1 VRLVTEPSI
10 PKDADE
16 REMLVA
22 FLDYHRELMLD
33 KCGGLTRDQL
43 ATRLDPSTMTLI
55 GMVYHLAIVE
65 ESWFEEI
72 FLGGELG
79 EPWAS
84 VDWKADRD
92 WEWHHAPSM
101 EPDEVFSAYRR
112 AFTRSNEIVAATES
126 LDQLSVRDRKGEP
139 WSLRW
144 ILIHMIEET
153 ARHAGHADLIRE
165 SIDGSVGD
173 FRSES
178 T

>member
-1 VRLVTEPSI
+1 MPEPTI
-10 PKDADE
+10 PKQADE
-16 REMLVA
+16 RETLVA
-22 FLDYHRELMLD
+22 FLDYYRELMLD
-33 KCGGLTRDQL
+33 KCGGLTKEQL
-43 ATRLDPSTMTLI
+43 ATRLEPSTMTLI
-55 GMVYHLAIVE
+55 GMIYHLAVVE
-65 ESWFEEI
+65 ESWFAEV

-84 VDWKADRD
+84 VDWDADRD

-101 EPDEVFSAYRR
+101 DPDDVFAAYRR
-112 AFTRSNEIVAATES
+112 AFIRSNEIVAETLS
-126 LDQLSVRDRKGEP
+126 LDQVSVRDRHGEH

-173 FRSES
+173 FREE
-178 T
+178 